1 MKSSCGMRQVTT
13 KGAGQMDGHSS
24 ACTILGSAEPLTA
37 AQRAERLR
45 QLAAWGV
52 DLSLSSAQLGK
63 SPSVCLQEWLAFRA
77 FVEAAQHAVGAGRV
91 RPHRPR

>member
-1 MKSSCGMRQVTT
+1 ME
-13 KGAGQMDGHSS
+13 GHLS
-24 ACTILGSAEPLTA
+24 TLKNLGSAEPLTA
-37 AQRAERLR
+37 DQRAERLR

-63 SPSVCLQEWLAFRA
+63 SPSTCLQEWLAFRS
-77 FVEAAQHAVGAGRV
+77 FVEAAQHAVGAGHV